1 MREKPWGRGCAK
13 CWSRSSERILIWCS
27 YGRERQK
34 FSIYHG
40 RLPITHLYKILS
52 GEFRPQETGLLWTRF
67 RLLLSPFRADVMLVI
82 TFGGKRK
89 ESLQLRLW
97 NLNICIEKVCCE
109 MRIGGDDISN
119 DVITLGTC
127 FPLRADW
134 WKSDSSVD
142 REPQGNRKW
151 NSTSG
156 DVLVANSPFFSRPAA
171 RAPRRACSQASISRM
186 WSVCVVSW
194 V

>member
-1 MREKPWGRGCAK
+1 
-13 CWSRSSERILIWCS
+13 
-27 YGRERQK
+27 
-34 FSIYHG
+34 
-40 RLPITHLYKILS
+40 
-52 GEFRPQETGLLWTRF
+52 
-67 RLLLSPFRADVMLVI
+67 MLVI

-89 ESLQLRLW
+89 ESLQLRPW

-194 V
+194 YKFQEVMFLRCLLVCINRSLGLGKVCTTPGSNLSFSNALILRWLAIVFVALHSLDEHSCKEPRSFL